1 MVINMIYICILL
13 IIIMIALIICM
24 IYKEK
29 QIKQISQQV
38 NAILFQQK
46 DIYIPYYKEGTLS
59 FLESEIVKLVNR
71 LSEQNRLLLEDKI
84 ILKQSLED
92 ISHQMKTPL
101 TSLNLVH
108 ERLKM
113 TEGTDKKKLLKEQ
126 QLLLDKIEWLV
137 ITLLKIAQIDS
148 NTVTFQKENI
158 SQKEL
163 YIKLVKP
170 FEIQLEL
177 KDISIELEADQ
188 TYIEDIDILWTL
200 EALSNI
206 FKNCI
211 EHTEQ
216 GGNIKIM
223 MNNNPLYSEIIIQDN
238 GNGIDSEDLIHL
250 FERFYKGKNATQQ
263 SVGIGLSLSHMIIEK
278 QNGTIAV
285 ENTYPGAKF
294 TIHFYKEVI

>member
-1 MVINMIYICILL
+1 MIYICIVL
-13 IIIMIALIICM
+13 IIIIIVMIIWM
-24 IYKEK
+24 IYKER

>member
-1 MVINMIYICILL
+1 MIYICILL

-84 ILKQSLED
+84 ILKQSLDD

-101 TSLNLVH
+101 TYLNLVH

>member
-1 MVINMIYICILL
+1 MIYICIVL
-13 IIIMIALIICM
+13 IIIIIVMIIWM
-24 IYKEK
+24 IYKER

-46 DIYIPYYKEGTLS
+46 DVYIPYYKEGTLS

-84 ILKQSLED
+84 VLKQSLED

-108 ERLKM
+108 ERLKI
-113 TEGTDKKKLLKEQ
+113 TEGVEKKKLLKEQ
-126 QLLLDKIEWLV
+126 QLLLEKIEWLV

-148 NTVTFQKENI
+148 NTVIFQKENI

-163 YIKLVKP
+163 YNKLVKP

-177 KDISIELEADQ
+177 KDISIEFQTDQ
-188 TYIEDIDILWTL
+188 TYIENIDILWTL

-211 EHTEQ
+211 EHIEK
-216 GGNIKIM
+216 GGHINIIM
-223 MNNNPLYSEIIIQDN
+223 SSNPLYNEIIIQDN
-238 GNGIDSEDLIHL
+238 GNGIHSEDLMHL

-263 SVGIGLSLSHMIIEK
+263 SVGIGLSLSHIEK

>member
-1 MVINMIYICILL
+1 MIYICILL

-188 TYIEDIDILWTL
+188 TSIEDIDILWTL

>member
-1 MVINMIYICILL
+1 MIYICILL

-238 GNGIDSEDLIHL
+238 GNGIHSEDLMHL

>member
-1 MVINMIYICILL
+1 MIYICIVL
-13 IIIMIALIICM
+13 IIIIIVMIIWM
-24 IYKEK
+24 IYKER

-46 DIYIPYYKEGTLS
+46 DVYIPYYKEGTLS

-84 ILKQSLED
+84 VLKQSLED

-108 ERLKM
+108 ERLKI
-113 TEGTDKKKLLKEQ
+113 TEGVEKKKLLKEQ
-126 QLLLDKIEWLV
+126 QLLLEKIEWLV

-148 NTVTFQKENI
+148 NTVIFQKENI

-163 YIKLVKP
+163 YNKLVKP

-177 KDISIELEADQ
+177 KDISIEFQTDQ
-188 TYIEDIDILWTL
+188 TYIENIDILWTL
-200 EALSNI
+200 EAFSNI

-211 EHTEQ
+211 EHIEK
-216 GGNIKIM
+216 GGHINIIM
-223 MNNNPLYSEIIIQDN
+223 SSNPLYNEIIIQDN
-238 GNGIDSEDLIHL
+238 GNGIHSEDLMHL

>member
-1 MVINMIYICILL
+1 MIYICILL

-285 ENTYPGAKF
+285 ENTFPGAKF
-294 TIHFYKEVI
+294 TIHF

>member
-1 MVINMIYICILL
+1 MIYICIVL
-13 IIIMIALIICM
+13 IIIIIVMIIWM
-24 IYKEK
+24 IYKER

-46 DIYIPYYKEGTLS
+46 DVYIPYYKEGTLS

-84 ILKQSLED
+84 VLKQSLED

-108 ERLKM
+108 ERLKI
-113 TEGTDKKKLLKEQ
+113 TEGVEKKKLLKEQ
-126 QLLLDKIEWLV
+126 QLLLEKIEWLV

-148 NTVTFQKENI
+148 YTVIFQKENI

-163 YIKLVKP
+163 YNKLVKP

-177 KDISIELEADQ
+177 KDISIEFQTDQ
-188 TYIEDIDILWTL
+188 TYIENIDILWTL

-211 EHTEQ
+211 EHIEK
-216 GGNIKIM
+216 GGHINIIM
-223 MNNNPLYSEIIIQDN
+223 SSNPLYNEIIIQDN
-238 GNGIDSEDLIHL
+238 GNGIHSEDLMHL

>member
-1 MVINMIYICILL
+1 MIYICILL
-13 IIIMIALIICM
+13 IIIIIALIICM

-188 TYIEDIDILWTL
+188 TYIENIDILWTL

-216 GGNIKIM
+216 GGNIKIT

>member
-1 MVINMIYICILL
+1 MIYICILL

-38 NAILFQQK
+38 NAILFQKK

>member
-1 MVINMIYICILL
+1 MIYICIVL
-13 IIIMIALIICM
+13 IIIIIVMIIWM
-24 IYKEK
+24 IYKER

-46 DIYIPYYKEGTLS
+46 DVYIPYYKEGTLS

-84 ILKQSLED
+84 VLKQSLED

-108 ERLKM
+108 ERLKI
-113 TEGTDKKKLLKEQ
+113 TEGVEKKKLLKEQ
-126 QLLLDKIEWLV
+126 QLLLEKIEWLV

-148 NTVTFQKENI
+148 NTVIFQKENI

-163 YIKLVKP
+163 YNKLVKP

-177 KDISIELEADQ
+177 KDISIEFQTDQ
-188 TYIEDIDILWTL
+188 TYIENIDILWTL

-211 EHTEQ
+211 EHIEK
-216 GGNIKIM
+216 GGHINIIM
-223 MNNNPLYSEIIIQDN
+223 SSNPLYNEIIIQDN
-238 GNGIDSEDLIHL
+238 GNGIHSEDLMHL

-263 SVGIGLSLSHMIIEK
+263 SVGIGLSLSLMIIEK

>member
-1 MVINMIYICILL
+1 MIYICILL

-113 TEGTDKKKLLKEQ
+113 AEGTEKKKLLKEQ

-177 KDISIELEADQ
+177 KDISIELEDDQ

>member
-1 MVINMIYICILL
+1 MIYICILL
-13 IIIMIALIICM
+13 TIIMIALIICM

-126 QLLLDKIEWLV
+126 QLLLDKIEWIV

-216 GGNIKIM
+216 GGNIKII

-278 QNGTIAV
+278 QNGTISV

>member
-1 MVINMIYICILL
+1 MIYICILL

>member
-1 MVINMIYICILL
+1 MIYICIVL
-13 IIIMIALIICM
+13 IIIIIVMIIWM
-24 IYKEK
+24 IYKER

-46 DIYIPYYKEGTLS
+46 DVYIPYYKEGTLS

-84 ILKQSLED
+84 VLKQSLED

-108 ERLKM
+108 ERLKI
-113 TEGTDKKKLLKEQ
+113 TEGVEKKKLLKEQ
-126 QLLLDKIEWLV
+126 QLLLEKIEWLV

-148 NTVTFQKENI
+148 NTVIFQKENI

-163 YIKLVKP
+163 YNKLVKP

-177 KDISIELEADQ
+177 KDISIEFQTDQ
-188 TYIEDIDILWTL
+188 TYIENIDILWTL

-211 EHTEQ
+211 EHIEK
-216 GGNIKIM
+216 GGHINIIM
-223 MNNNPLYSEIIIQDN
+223 SSNPLYNEIIIQDN
-238 GNGIDSEDLIHL
+238 GNGIHSEDLMHL

>member
-1 MVINMIYICILL
+1 MIYICIVL
-13 IIIMIALIICM
+13 IIIIIVMIIWM
-24 IYKEK
+24 IYKER

-46 DIYIPYYKEGTLS
+46 DVYIPYYKEGTLS

-84 ILKQSLED
+84 VLKQSLED

-108 ERLKM
+108 ERLKI
-113 TEGTDKKKLLKEQ
+113 TEGVEKKKLLKEQ
-126 QLLLDKIEWLV
+126 QLLLEKIEWLV

-148 NTVTFQKENI
+148 NTVIFQKENI

-163 YIKLVKP
+163 YNKLVKP

-177 KDISIELEADQ
+177 KDISIEFQTDQ
-188 TYIEDIDILWTL
+188 TYIENIDILWTL

-206 FKNCI
+206 FKNCVEHI
-211 EHTEQ
+211 EK
-216 GGNIKIM
+216 GGHINIIM
-223 MNNNPLYSEIIIQDN
+223 SSNPLYNEIIIQDN
-238 GNGIDSEDLIHL
+238 GNGIHSEDLMHL

>member
-1 MVINMIYICILL
+1 MIYICILL

-84 ILKQSLED
+84 ILKQSLGD

>member
-1 MVINMIYICILL
+1 MIYICILL
-13 IIIMIALIICM
+13 IIIIIALIICM

-113 TEGTDKKKLLKEQ
+113 AEGTEKKKLLKEQ

>member
-1 MVINMIYICILL
+1 MIYICILL

-216 GGNIKIM
+216 GGNIKRM

>member
-1 MVINMIYICILL
+1 MIYICIVL
-13 IIIMIALIICM
+13 IIIIIVMIIWM
-24 IYKEK
+24 IYKER

-223 MNNNPLYSEIIIQDN
+223 MNNNPLCSEIIIQDN

>member
-1 MVINMIYICILL
+1 MIYICILL
-13 IIIMIALIICM
+13 IIIIIALIICM

-113 TEGTDKKKLLKEQ
+113 AEGTEKKKLLKEQ

-188 TYIEDIDILWTL
+188 TYIENIDILWTL

-216 GGNIKIM
+216 GGNIKIT

>member
-1 MVINMIYICILL
+1 
-13 IIIMIALIICM
+13 M

>member
-1 MVINMIYICILL
+1 MIYICILL

-84 ILKQSLED
+84 VLKQSLED

-108 ERLKM
+108 ERLKI
-113 TEGTDKKKLLKEQ
+113 TEGVEKKKLLKEQ
-126 QLLLDKIEWLV
+126 QLLLEKIEWLV

-148 NTVTFQKENI
+148 NTVIFQKENI

-163 YIKLVKP
+163 YNKLVKP

-177 KDISIELEADQ
+177 KDISIEFQTDQ
-188 TYIEDIDILWTL
+188 TYIENIDILWTL

-211 EHTEQ
+211 EHIEK
-216 GGNIKIM
+216 GGHINIIM
-223 MNNNPLYSEIIIQDN
+223 SSNPLYNEIIIQDN
-238 GNGIDSEDLIHL
+238 GNGIHSEDLMHL

>member
-1 MVINMIYICILL
+1 MIYICIVL
-13 IIIMIALIICM
+13 IIIIIVMIIWM
-24 IYKEK
+24 IYKER

-46 DIYIPYYKEGTLS
+46 DVYIPYYKEGTLS

-84 ILKQSLED
+84 VLKQSLED

-108 ERLKM
+108 ERLKI
-113 TEGTDKKKLLKEQ
+113 TEGVEKKKLLKEQ
-126 QLLLDKIEWLV
+126 QLLLEKIEWLV

-250 FERFYKGKNATQQ
+250 SERFYKGKNATQQ

>member
-1 MVINMIYICILL
+1 MIYICILL

-188 TYIEDIDILWTL
+188 TYIENIDILWTL

>member
-1 MVINMIYICILL
+1 
-13 IIIMIALIICM
+13 M
-24 IYKEK
+24 IYKER

-46 DIYIPYYKEGTLS
+46 DVYIPYYKEGTLS

-84 ILKQSLED
+84 VLKQSLED

-108 ERLKM
+108 ERLKI
-113 TEGTDKKKLLKEQ
+113 TEGVEKKKLLKEQ
-126 QLLLDKIEWLV
+126 QLLLEKIEWLV

-148 NTVTFQKENI
+148 NTVIFQKENI

-163 YIKLVKP
+163 YNKLVKP

-177 KDISIELEADQ
+177 KDISIEFQTDQ
-188 TYIEDIDILWTL
+188 TYIENIDILWTL

-211 EHTEQ
+211 EHIEK
-216 GGNIKIM
+216 GGHINIIM
-223 MNNNPLYSEIIIQDN
+223 SSNPLYNEIIIQDN
-238 GNGIDSEDLIHL
+238 GNGIHSEDLMHL

>member
-1 MVINMIYICILL
+1 MIYICILL

-278 QNGTIAV
+278 QM
-285 ENTYPGAKF
+285 Y
-294 TIHFYKEVI
+294 

>member
-1 MVINMIYICILL
+1 MIYICILL

-238 GNGIDSEDLIHL
+238 GNGIDSEYLIHL